1 MRSNQQLYT
10 EMSEIIDTYKEEIIE
25 NDLSDDDI
33 SYDEDTEDN
42 YLRCFIEVLCAKYVD
57 TFGQTELRDML
68 NSIMED
74 MEEELISNLN

>member
-25 NDLSDDDI
+25 NDLGGDDI

-57 TFGQTELRDML
+57 TFGQAELRDML

>member
-25 NDLSDDDI
+25 NDLGGDDI

-42 YLRCFIEVLCAKYVD
+42 FLRCFIEVLCAKYVD
-57 TFGQTELRDML
+57 TFGQAELRDML

>member
-1 MRSNQQLYT
+1 MRSNQQLYI

-25 NDLSDDDI
+25 NDLGGDDI

-42 YLRCFIEVLCAKYVD
+42 FLRCFTEVLCAKYVD
-57 TFGQTELRDML
+57 TFGQAELRDML